1 MQVHYSQDWIVIPLK
16 LSVSLLSFKQDR
28 KGDTIME
35 LAGMTAMVTG
45 AGRGLGREICLAFA
59 RAGANVTMY
68 SLLRKELEEMAAG
81 LSNINDEHLIVEGD
95 VSLKHDVV
103 SAVAQTMTRFGG
115 IDVLVNN
122 AGILGPA
129 RFLEDTTPEQ
139 WEKTLAVNL
148 TGSYLFI
155 REVIPYMIK
164 QGGGTIINIVSGLG
178 QMPFPRLCAYSV
190 SKAGLIQ
197 LTRSLSEEL
206 KPFNIR
212 VNGID
217 PGLMDTNLGN
227 DIRLMGPDLLG
238 AELHSRMIEYKEQ
251 NILKDPADVAELA
264 VYLASKD
271 SGTITGHIGT
281 MRYYQKQGWKRTGFA
296 D

>member
-1 MQVHYSQDWIVIPLK
+1 MVDL
-16 LSVSLLSFKQDR
+16 
-28 KGDTIME
+28 TN
-35 LAGMTAMVTG
+35 MTAMVTG
-45 AGRGLGREICLAFA
+45 AGGGLGREISKAFS
-59 RAGANVTMY
+59 RLGAGVALFSMV
-68 SLLRKELEEMAAG
+68 RDELEAVAAE
-81 LSNINDEHLIVEGD
+81 LRERRSAFIICAGD
-95 VSLKHDVV
+95 VSQAHDVA
-103 SAVAQTMTRFGG
+103 SAVADTVNRFGD
-115 IDVLVNN
+115 IDILINN
-122 AGILGPA
+122 AGIIGPA

-206 KPFNIR
+206 KPLNIR

-238 AELHSRMIEYKEQ
+238 AELHDRMVEYKEH

-271 SGTITGHIGT
+271 SGGITGHIGT
-281 MRYYQKQGWKRTGFA
+281 MRYYQKQGWKRIGCA